1 MELAVDDSVAT
12 YDAGVTVHAD
22 YDSAAAVVAPTGR
35 NRHCAVVAVISA
47 LTA

>member
-22 YDSAAAVVAPTGR
+22 YDAAAVVAPTGR